1 MKPDT
6 FCWFHIEPRRQKFF
20 WILDPP
26 LVARNDIKFWTL
38 DPSLVARNDNGPWA
52 LESSEKREISTRS
65 IPVPATCSFLQT
77 HWPTTT
83 RRRCQRCSP
92 VPKAMSGSTVGS
104 CWDRPSAFAGINRRL
119 LPSALAEIDR
129 RLLLGSTIGLITC
142 NQEHDQAN

>member
-6 FCWFHIEPRRQKFF
+6 FCWFHIEPRQQKKN
-20 WILDPP
+20 WTLDPP

-92 VPKAMSGSTVGS
+92 VPKATGELSVRLPVAAPWTFVLAPPVVAVIRQHRSS
-104 CWDRPSAFAGINRRL
+104 DPARFARCRQI
-119 LPSALAEIDR
+119 
-129 RLLLGSTIGLITC
+129 
-142 NQEHDQAN
+142 